1 MQNQNK
7 IDTRKYKNI
16 KNNVGDLLTPWKKNM
31 VIIIYNNYKNILDIY
46 CFFCPS
52 FF

>member
-16 KNNVGDLLTPWKKNM
+16 KNNVGDLLTPWKK
-31 VIIIYNNYKNILDIY
+31 I
-46 CFFCPS
+46 FFLCIPT
-52 FF
+52 